1 MAGIDFLAI
10 QIRCADAIRDIMI
23 AELSELQYDSMMET
37 QEGLEAYIEKALFKE
52 DQLKQLITKYS
63 EQPIAYE
70 VQPVIARNWNEEWE
84 KNYDPIVVE
93 DQIYVRAT
101 FHDPQTSFPYEI
113 VINPRMSFGTGH
125 HSTTYLMLKNQLDL
139 DHNKKRVLDAGTG
152 TGILAVMAE
161 KLGASEV
168 IAYDNNSWSIEN
180 APENLKLNH
189 CKKVRIREGTIDT
202 LNLSGNFN
210 IVLAN
215 INKNVL
221 LEEMTSY
228 CSCLAINGFMVLSGF
243 YEDDTDDIVTSAVQ
257 CGLVEKKRIARNDW
271 CSVVFTKMN

>member
-1 MAGIDFLAI
+1 MAGIDFLAV
-10 QIRCADAIRDIMI
+10 QIKCAEDIRDIMI

-52 DQLKQLITKYS
+52 GQLKQLIAKYS
-63 EQPIAYE
+63 QQSITYE
-70 VQPVIARNWNEEWE
+70 VQPVVARNWNEEWE

-93 DQIYVRAT
+93 DQIYVHAT
-101 FHDPQTSFPYEI
+101 FHDAQPTFPFEI

-125 HSTTYLMLKNQLDL
+125 HATTYLMLKNQLDL
-139 DHNKKRVLDAGTG
+139 DHKKKRVLDAGTG

-180 APENLKLNH
+180 APENLRLNH
-189 CKKVRIREGTIDT
+189 CEKVQIQEGTINT
-202 LNLSGNFN
+202 LNLSGTFN

-221 LEEMTSY
+221 LDEMASY
-228 CSCLAINGFMVLSGF
+228 CSFLAMNGFMVLSGF
-243 YEDDTDDIVTSAVQ
+243 YEDDASDIVTSAIQ
-257 CGLVEKKRIARNDW
+257 CGLVEKKRITRNDW
-271 CSVVFTKMN
+271 CSIVFTKMN